1 MFNKFS
7 IKNLNVEGL
16 DKIGIDDFYIDA
28 VSDLN
33 STKNNSIIFISNW
46 EDRLIIKLNSLI
58 NCLIILPKIN
68 DNVKLEDIKKNN
80 LIIFSDNPRLRYAVI
95 LNSILDS
102 ISSLDGYVNQDG
114 YTIGKNVTIGNNSK
128 IYPQVFIDNN
138 VTIGNHCTIYPG
150 AKIRENVIIGD
161 NSIIRENSVIG
172 GQGFGIEKNK
182 DFKNIKIPH
191 LGGVKIGKH
200 VEIGALTT
208 IVSGTI
214 NPTIIEDY
222 VKIDDHVHLA
232 HNCIIK
238 SACIITACSE
248 ISGSVTIN
256 SNSWLG
262 PNCSIMQKVT
272 IGEGS
277 IVGLGAV
284 VTKSFN
290 KGSILVGNP
299 AITMQN
305 YKKNK

>member
-1 MFNKFS
+1 MNDRTTAVVKS
-7 IKNLNVEGL
+7 I
-16 DKIGIDDFYIDA
+16 
-28 VSDLN
+28 
-33 STKNNSIIFISNW
+33 
-46 EDRLIIKLNSLI
+46 
-58 NCLIILPKIN
+58 
-68 DNVKLEDIKKNN
+68 
-80 LIIFSDNPRLRYAVI
+80 
-95 LNSILDS
+95 
-102 ISSLDGYVNQDG
+102 
-114 YTIGKNVTIGNNSK
+114 
-128 IYPQVFIDNN
+128 IDNN

-150 AKIRENVIIGD
+150 AKIRENVVIGD

-191 LGGVKIGKH
+191 LGGVEIGEH

-284 VTKSFN
+284 VTKSFS